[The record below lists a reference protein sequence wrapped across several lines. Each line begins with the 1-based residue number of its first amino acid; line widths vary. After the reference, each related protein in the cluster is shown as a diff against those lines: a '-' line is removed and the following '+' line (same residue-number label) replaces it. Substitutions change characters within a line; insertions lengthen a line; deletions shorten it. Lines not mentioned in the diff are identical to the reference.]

1 MKGSVIMTP
10 KKTKETEI
18 EKTIES
24 LLDAGLTDETL
35 AFTIK
40 KVKERRR
47 TREAAYAQKVQE
59 KRENLTTAML
69 DYIEA
74 AAGQKIDRE
83 DAEEMAE
90 IIKDLL
96 LDYEGKLPA
105 KKPKIDIKVLK
116 KEDITEEMADKIIK
130 DMLRHWVI

>member
-1 MKGSVIMTP
+1 MTP

-35 AFTIK
+35 TSTIK
-40 KVKERRR
+40 RVKEKRQRQ
-47 TREAAYAQKVQE
+47 AAYAQKVQE

-74 AAGQKIDRE
+74 AAGEKIDKK
-83 DAEEMAE
+83 DAENVAEM
-90 IIKDLL
+90 IKDLL
-96 LDYEGKLPA
+96 LDYEGTLPA
-105 KKPKIDIKVLK
+105 KKPKIDVKVLK
-116 KEDITEEMADKIIK
+116 KEDITEEMADRIIK
-130 DMLRHWVI
+130 DMLKHWVI